1 MSQTTDLKQTTPT
14 STKRK
19 IAEPNTPKKKKTR
32 RNFTENPQMMFN
44 DWLNQFREMNSKYT
58 NIDLSLHASQ
68 SGKPNNFL
76 VLSQKPIKSGSK
88 SNDVS
93 MHFNIIPTML
103 KQMHKLYMDLCVE
116 NGIIK
121 PNEEDKLIVDEWD
134 LDAPQSKFR
143 KVLAELYAKS
153 MAARYSDTSKEYCDG
168 CDYDAPSQRHHD
180 CLMMPLQDR
189 IEILFER
196 LIEKVDENDINEM
209 AIEIMHEEGDEI
221 NKVYIS
227 KDDLKKDEEWV
238 ERVKE
243 LIYKTLSY

>member
-58 NIDLSLHASQ
+58 NVDLSLHASQ
-68 SGKPNNFL
+68 RGKPNNFL

-88 SNDVS
+88 PNDVS

-121 PNEEDKLIVDEWD
+121 PNEEDKLIVDEWISMHHN
-134 LDAPQSKFR
+134 QSF
-143 KVLAELYAKS
+143 E
-153 MAARYSDTSKEYCDG
+153 RYWQNFMQ
-168 CDYDAPSQRHHD
+168 SQW
-180 CLMMPLQDR
+180 LQDTPVSYTHLTLPT
-189 IEILFER
+189 IL
-196 LIEKVDENDINEM
+196 LV
-209 AIEIMHEEGDEI
+209 
-221 NKVYIS
+221 
-227 KDDLKKDEEWV
+227 
-238 ERVKE
+238 
-243 LIYKTLSY
+243 

>member
-19 IAEPNTPKKKKTR
+19 IAEPNRSKKKKTR
-32 RNFTENPQMMFN
+32 RNVTENPQMMFN

-58 NIDLSLHASQ
+58 NVDLSLHASQ

-88 SNDVS
+88 RNDVS

-153 MAARYSDTSKEYCDG
+153 MAARYSDTSKEYCGG

-196 LIEKVDENDINEM
+196 LIEKVNETDINEM
-209 AIEIMHEEGDEI
+209 AFQMIHEEGNEI
-221 NKVYIS
+221 KRQSISNSPVAKV
-227 KDDLKKDEEWV
+227 KF
-238 ERVKE
+238 
-243 LIYKTLSY
+243 